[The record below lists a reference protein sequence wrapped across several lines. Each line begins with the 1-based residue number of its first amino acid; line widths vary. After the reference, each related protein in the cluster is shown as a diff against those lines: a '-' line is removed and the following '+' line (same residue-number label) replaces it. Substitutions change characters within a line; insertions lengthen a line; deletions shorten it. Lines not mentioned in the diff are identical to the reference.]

1 MDIVSLAVGFLIG
14 ALTGAAGNYLA
25 DKYTDV
31 RRDKKAAKKQADL
44 WRDIERRFPAVIA
57 EMREAL
63 SDEGSRHVR
72 AFFVKDSRT
81 TIGFLSEPCLEF
93 HTDKHPDLQAAV
105 LHLERHGL
113 ISDITPGNCP
123 MYRVHEEL
131 VDWLVRP
138 NKSFKP
144 MPLRGTA

>member
-1 MDIVSLAVGFLIG
+1 MDILSLAVGFVVG

-31 RRDKKAAKKQADL
+31 RRDKKAAAKQTDL

-63 SDEGSRHVR
+63 SDEDSRNVR

-81 TIGFLSEPCLEF
+81 MIGFLSEPCFEF

-105 LHLERHGL
+105 LHLERFGF
-113 ISDITPGNCP
+113 ISDITRGNCP

-138 NKSFKP
+138 NSSLTLIS
-144 MPLRGTA
+144 LRGTA

>member
-1 MDIVSLAVGFLIG
+1 MDILSLAVGFLVG
-14 ALTGAAGNYLA
+14 AITGAAGNYLA

-31 RRDKKAAKKQADL
+31 RRDKKAAKKQAEL
-44 WRDIERRFPAVIA
+44 WRDAERRFPAVIF
-57 EMREAL
+57 EMRQAFADPD
-63 SDEGSRHVR
+63 SKGIR

-81 TIGFLSEPCLEF
+81 MIGFLSEPCFEF

-105 LHLERHGL
+105 LHLERLGL

-131 VDWLVRP
+131 VDWLMRP
-138 NKSFKP
+138 NNSFKP
-144 MPLRGTA
+144 KPLRGSA